1 MISFDFES
9 LYTNIPLQ
17 DLYAVFYSHPL
28 TRSSAP
34 LIEFICNNNYFVF
47 NNQHYHQRNGIAM
60 GTNVAPILANLY
72 LAIIFDHL
80 ISRLDGILLNRRF
93 IDDVFILSDKE
104 DPSTTIDSIKEIIY
118 PFKAEFTWSHSSL
131 NFLDINFILTNGNL
145 EYETF
150 QKPINKYL
158 YLPASSNHPTHQL
171 TGFIKGEL
179 IRYKRLSSSPER
191 YNAIKWKFYKRLLQ
205 RGYTTDFLRKVFIQD
220 VKKPPKTHPKPI
232 LNFIIRHT
240 PHIHLNIF
248 IKKLLKKLETK
259 HPKWLFRLVYS
270 KSPNLQQLLMKSALS
285 SKQMRVLQTRQ
296 QPLN

>member
-1 MISFDFES
+1 
-9 LYTNIPLQ
+9 
-17 DLYAVFYSHPL
+17 
-28 TRSSAP
+28 
-34 LIEFICNNNYFVF
+34 
-47 NNQHYHQRNGIAM
+47 
-60 GTNVAPILANLY
+60 
-72 LAIIFDHL
+72 
-80 ISRLDGILLNRRF
+80 
-93 IDDVFILSDKE
+93 
-104 DPSTTIDSIKEIIY
+104 
-118 PFKAEFTWSHSSL
+118 
-131 NFLDINFILTNGNL
+131 
-145 EYETF
+145 
-150 QKPINKYL
+150 
-158 YLPASSNHPTHQL
+158 L